1 MLGMHI
7 KDIYSAVPFY
17 MQNCP
22 DSKPS
27 SWVASSEV
35 LPRPVQLF
43 KLAFSRA
50 LRSVSSHRCRA
61 RLTEPNLGLPSWPS
75 YSMSSYNAKRLS

>member
-50 LRSVSSHRCRA
+50 L
-61 RLTEPNLGLPSWPS
+61 
-75 YSMSSYNAKRLS
+75 